1 MRSEGSEQCRWNQWN
16 DGGWKRVR
24 FLEKQSA
31 VHSTFK
37 DVIKR
42 PTVWCYHLL
51 VEITQARVP
60 LTGHKDDCPEQK
72 FTFLD

>member
-1 MRSEGSEQCRWNQWN
+1 MEASKVSE
-16 DGGWKRVR
+16 K
-24 FLEKQSA
+24 A
-31 VHSTFK
+31 VSSSFYFK
-37 DVIKR
+37 GVIKR

-51 VEITQARVP
+51 VEITQAGVP